1 MIAFTETLRRTATAI
16 ARATSGAVR
25 RLILMQYRPTD
36 RSKAIAKFLPA
47 FVIAAGI
54 GGLLLSLI
62 ALPVIGGLGLAAK
75 SVAQNFEKRPAN
87 FDLPPVALQNRILD
101 TNGRVIATFF
111 SQNRVYVPLAQV
123 NPVMRE
129 AILAIED
136 ARFYEHGALDT
147 HGTLRAIVANLQEG
161 DTVQGA
167 SSITQQLVKNVQI
180 QRAGDDKDAIAEAQA
195 LTVERKL
202 QELRYAVD
210 LEQRYTKDQIL
221 EAYLNIAYFGSGT
234 YGVQAAARYYFDTTA
249 DQLNLQQAALLAGIV
264 KNPWRFDPTNGD
276 TSTKQKQF
284 LRAAF
289 DRRNTVLDRMTELKL
304 LAPQVAAAA
313 KRKPIKLHIHRTPN
327 GCYSSQVTAP
337 VFCQY
342 VQKLMLSNPAF
353 GKTADDRR
361 ALVNNGGLTIRTT
374 LNLKAQRGAEKAIA
388 KRVYA
393 SDDTAAALVMVQPGS
408 GAIRAMAQSKK
419 LGLVNTKSQTDLN
432 LAVDQ
437 EYGGGSGWQPGSAMK
452 PFTAAAALVKGI
464 RGNHTLNAPYHL
476 STRSLNVERNC
487 EGGKVFPD
495 WEAGYSSNENPQ
507 ENGRYTMADAL
518 ADSVNNY
525 FIQLTDEVGLC
536 NVVKMAER
544 LGVHRADIYSKA
556 ESKDSTLREQAKED
570 GLKVGEHWPLREVYS
585 FTLGAN
591 EVSPLTMASAYA
603 TFAARGIYCQPYA
616 ISNVLD
622 RNGSNLAVPDHDCK
636 RALSSN
642 IADAMNALLKGV
654 ITHGTAANSPLADG
668 REAAGKTGTTNDK
681 AHGVWFIGFTPQLS
695 TAVATGDP
703 HCSGGPRCSLNGRV
717 IGGQYYRT
725 VFGATLPAPIWKDA
739 MDRALK
745 GKAFMHFH
753 PAKGKYLF
761 GERVT
766 VPDVSGQSVS
776 SATSELKG
784 MGLGVDVSGK
794 RVSSSERSGTVAY
807 TSPGAGSRVR
817 AGTTIK
823 LYVSSGRS
831 SRNSSPPS
839 GGGGGGGGGDGGGG
853 GHGNSKPSGSG
864 GGGGNGLLPVVQD
877 LFGLGLLP

>member
-1 MIAFTETLRRTATAI
+1 ME
-16 ARATSGAVR
+16 
-25 RLILMQYRPTD
+25 YRPTD

-47 FVIAAGI
+47 FVIAVGI
-54 GGLLLSLI
+54 GGLLISLI
-62 ALPVIGGLGLAAK
+62 ALPIVGGLGLAAK
-75 SVAQNFEKRPAN
+75 SVAQNFEKRPAD
-87 FDLPPVALQNRILD
+87 FELPPVALQNRILD
-101 TNGRVIATFF
+101 TDGRVIATFF
-111 SQNRVYVPLAQV
+111 SQNRIYVPLAKV
-123 NPVMRE
+123 NPVMKE

-147 HGTLRAIVANLQEG
+147 HGTIRAIVANLQEG

-202 QELRYAVD
+202 QELRWAVS
-210 LEQRYTKDQIL
+210 LEQKYTKDQLL
-221 EAYLNIAYFGSGT
+221 EAYLNIAYFGSGA
-234 YGVQAAARYYFDTTA
+234 YGVEAAARYYFNTTA
-249 DQLNLQQAALLAGIV
+249 DKLNLEQSALLAGIV

-276 TSTKQKQF
+276 TSTKKKQF
-284 LRAAF
+284 RRAAL
-289 DRRNTVLDRMTELKL
+289 DRRNTVLDRMAELKL
-304 LAPQVAAAA
+304 LAPQVAAAS
-313 KRKPIKLHIHRTPN
+313 KKKTIRLHIHRTPN
-327 GCYSSQVTAP
+327 GCYSSQVTAS

-342 VQKLMLSNPAF
+342 VQKLLLSNPAF

-361 ALVNNGGLTIRTT
+361 AMVNNGGLTIRTT
-374 LNLKAQRGAEKAIA
+374 LDLKAQRGAEKAIA
-388 KRVYA
+388 KRVHA

-419 LGLVNTKSQTDLN
+419 LGLVSTKSQTDLN

-476 STRSLNVERNC
+476 STQTLNVQRNC
-487 EGGKVFPD
+487 QGGKVFPD
-495 WEAGYSSNENPQ
+495 WEAGYSSNENPG
-507 ENGRYTMADAL
+507 ENGRYTMANAL

-525 FIQLTDEVGLC
+525 FIQLTEEVGLC

-556 ESKDSTLREQAKED
+556 QSKDPKIRVTAKED
-570 GLKVGEHWPLREVYS
+570 GVKVGQHWPLREVYS

-622 RNGSNLAVPDHDCK
+622 RNGKNLAVPKHDCT
-636 RALSSN
+636 RALSTN
-642 IADAMNALLKGV
+642 IADAMNALLRGV
-654 ITHGTAANSPLADG
+654 ITHGTAANSPLANG

-681 AHGVWFIGFTPQLS
+681 AHGVWFIGYTPQLS

-739 MDRALK
+739 MDRALD
-745 GKAFMHFH
+745 GKPFRHFF
-753 PAKGKYLF
+753 PAKSKYIF

-766 VPDVSGQSVS
+766 VPDVSGQTVS
-776 SATSELKG
+776 SATSELKSL
-784 MGLGVDVSGK
+784 GLSVDVSGK
-794 RVSSSERSGTVAY
+794 RVSSSEREGRVAY
-807 TSPGAGSRVR
+807 SSPGAGSRVR
-817 AGTTIK
+817 AGTTITLRVSNGK
-823 LYVSSGRS
+823 STSQDSTPSSGS
-831 SRNSSPPS
+831 GS
-839 GGGGGGGGGDGGGG
+839 GGGGGGGGGNGNGNGGGG
-853 GHGNSKPSGSG
+853 
-864 GGGGNGLLPVVQD
+864 
-877 LFGLGLLP
+877 

>member
-1 MIAFTETLRRTATAI
+1 ME
-16 ARATSGAVR
+16 
-25 RLILMQYRPTD
+25 YRPTD

-54 GGLLLSLI
+54 GGLLISLI
-62 ALPVIGGLGLAAK
+62 ALPIVGGLGLAAK
-75 SVAQNFEKRPAN
+75 SVAQNFEKRPAD
-87 FDLPPVALQNRILD
+87 FELPPVALQNRILD
-101 TNGRVIATFF
+101 TDGRVIATFF
-111 SQNRVYVPLAQV
+111 SQNRIYVPLAKV
-123 NPVMRE
+123 NPVMKE

-147 HGTLRAIVANLQEG
+147 HGTIRAIVANLQEG

-202 QELRYAVD
+202 QELRWAVS
-210 LEQRYTKDQIL
+210 LEQKYTKDQLL
-221 EAYLNIAYFGSGT
+221 EAYLNIAYFGSGA
-234 YGVQAAARYYFDTTA
+234 YGVEAAARYYFNTTA
-249 DQLNLQQAALLAGIV
+249 DKLNLEQSALLAGIV

-276 TSTKQKQF
+276 TSTKKKQF
-284 LRAAF
+284 RRAAL

-304 LAPQVAAAA
+304 LAPQVAAVS
-313 KRKPIKLHIHRTPN
+313 KKKTIKLHIHRTPN
-327 GCYSSQVTAP
+327 GCYSSQVTAS

-342 VQKLMLSNPAF
+342 VQKLLLSNPAF

-361 ALVNNGGLTIRTT
+361 AMVNNGGLTIRTT
-374 LNLKAQRGAEKAIA
+374 LDLKAQRGAEKALA

-419 LGLVNTKSQTDLN
+419 LGLVNTESQTDLN

-464 RGNHTLNAPYHL
+464 RGNHTRNAPYHL
-476 STRSLNVERNC
+476 STSSLNVERNC
-487 EGGKVFPD
+487 QGGKVFPD
-495 WEAGYSSNENPQ
+495 WEAGYSSNENPG

-525 FIQLTDEVGLC
+525 FIGLTDEVGLC

-556 ESKDSTLREQAKED
+556 QSKDPTTRATAKED
-570 GLKVGEHWPLREVYS
+570 GLKVGQHWPLREVYS

-616 ISNVLD
+616 ISSVLD
-622 RNGSNLAVPDHDCK
+622 RNGKNLAAPKHDCK
-636 RALSSN
+636 RALSTN

-654 ITHGTAANSPLADG
+654 ITHGTAANSPLANG

-681 AHGVWFIGFTPQLS
+681 AHGVWFIGYTPQLS

-739 MDRALK
+739 MDRALD
-745 GKAFMHFH
+745 GKPFRHFF
-753 PAKGKYLF
+753 PAKSKYIF

-766 VPDVSGQSVS
+766 VPDVSGQTVS
-776 SATSELKG
+776 GATSELKSL
-784 MGLGVDVSGK
+784 GLSVDVSGK
-794 RVSSSERSGTVAY
+794 RVSSSEREGRVASS
-807 TSPGAGSRVR
+807 SPGAGSRVR
-817 AGTTIK
+817 AGTTIT
-823 LYVSSGRS
+823 LRVSSGRS
-831 SRNSSPPS
+831 TSQDSTPS
-839 GGGGGGGGGDGGGG
+839 GGGGGGGGGGN
-853 GHGNSKPSGSG
+853 HGNGNGSG
-864 GGGGNGLLPVVQD
+864 GGGSG
-877 LFGLGLLP
+877 

>member
-1 MIAFTETLRRTATAI
+1 ME
-16 ARATSGAVR
+16 S
-25 RLILMQYRPTD
+25 RPTD

-47 FVIAAGI
+47 FVIATAI

-62 ALPVIGGLGLAAK
+62 ALPVVGGLGLGAK
-75 SVAQNFEKRPAN
+75 SVAQDFEKRPSD
-87 FDLPPVALQNRILD
+87 FELPPVALQNRILD

-111 SQNRVYVPLAQV
+111 SQNRIYVPLAKI
-123 NPVMRE
+123 NPVMKE
-129 AILAIED
+129 AIIAIED

-234 YGVQAAARYYFDTTA
+234 YGVQAAARYYFNTTA
-249 DQLNLQQAALLAGIV
+249 DKLNLEQSALLAGIV

-276 TSTKQKQF
+276 TSSKKKQF
-284 LRAAF
+284 RRAAL

-313 KRKPIKLHIHRTPN
+313 KKKRIKLHIHRTPN
-327 GCYSSQVTAP
+327 GCYSSQVTAA

-342 VQKLMLSNPAF
+342 VQKLLLSNSAF
-353 GKTADDRR
+353 GRTADERG

-374 LNLKAQRGAEKAIA
+374 LDLKAQRGAEKAIE

-452 PFTAAAALVKGI
+452 PFTTAAALVKGI

-476 STRSLNVERNC
+476 STRTLNVEHNC
-487 EGGKVFPD
+487 QGGRVFPD

-507 ENGRYTMADAL
+507 ENGRYTLADAL

-525 FIQLTDEVGLC
+525 FIRLTDEVGLC
-536 NVVKMAER
+536 NVVRMAER

-556 ESKDSTLREQAKED
+556 QSKDPKIKEQAKED
-570 GLKVGEHWPLREVYS
+570 GLKIGQHWPLREVYS

-616 ISNVLD
+616 ISSVLD
-622 RNGSNLAVPDHDCK
+622 RNGKKLPVPKHDCK
-636 RALSSN
+636 RELSTN

-654 ITHGTAANSPLADG
+654 ITHGTAANSPLANG

-703 HCSGGPRCSLNGRV
+703 HCSGGPRCSLNGRM

-739 MDRALK
+739 MDRALD
-745 GKAFMHFH
+745 GKPFMHFH
-753 PAKGKYLF
+753 GAKSKYIF

-766 VPDVSGQSVS
+766 VPDVSGQTIS
-776 SATSELKG
+776 SATSDLKS
-784 MGLGVDVSGK
+784 MGLKVDVSGK
-794 RVSSSERSGTVAY
+794 RVSSSEREGRVAY
-807 TSPGAGSRVR
+807 TSPSAGSRVR
-817 AGTTIK
+817 AGSTIT
-823 LYVSSGRS
+823 LRISSGGS
-831 SRNSSPPS
+831 SRSQDSTPS
-839 GGGGGGGGGDGGGG
+839 GGGGGGGGDGGG
-853 GHGNSKPSGSG
+853 HGNGNGSG
-864 GGGGNGLLPVVQD
+864 GGGGGLVARIED
-877 LFGLGLLP
+877 LLA

>member
-1 MIAFTETLRRTATAI
+1 ME
-16 ARATSGAVR
+16 
-25 RLILMQYRPTD
+25 YRPTD

-54 GGLLLSLI
+54 GGLLASLI
-62 ALPVIGGLGLAAK
+62 ALPIVGGLGLAAK
-75 SVAQNFEKRPAN
+75 SVAQDFEKRPSD
-87 FDLPPVALQNRILD
+87 FELPPVALQNRILD
-101 TNGRVIATFF
+101 TDGRVIATFF
-111 SQNRVYVPLAQV
+111 SQNRIYVPLAKI
-123 NPVMRE
+123 NPVMKE

-147 HGTLRAIVANLQEG
+147 HGTIRAIVANLQEG

-195 LTVERKL
+195 VTVQRKL
-202 QELRYAVD
+202 QELRYSVA
-210 LEQRYTKDQIL
+210 LEQKYTKDQIL

-234 YGVQAAARYYFDTTA
+234 YGVQAAARYYFNTTA
-249 DQLNLQQAALLAGIV
+249 DKLNLEQAALLAGIV

-276 TSTKQKQF
+276 TSTKKKQF
-284 LRAAF
+284 RRAAL
-289 DRRNTVLDRMTELKL
+289 DRRNTVLDRMAELKL
-304 LAPQVAAAA
+304 LAPQVAAAS
-313 KRKPIKLHIHRTPN
+313 KKKPIRLHIHRTPN
-327 GCYSSQVTAP
+327 GCYSSQVTAS

-342 VQKLMLSNPAF
+342 VQKLLVSNPAF

-374 LNLKAQRGAEKAIA
+374 LDMKAQRGAEKAIA
-388 KRVYA
+388 KRVNA

-408 GAIRAMAQSKK
+408 GAIRGMAQSKK

-464 RGNHTLNAPYHL
+464 RGNHTLTAPYHL

-487 EGGKVFPD
+487 QGGKVFPD
-495 WEAGYSSNENPQ
+495 WEAGYSSNENPG
-507 ENGRYTMADAL
+507 ENGRYTMANAL

-525 FIQLTDEVGLC
+525 FIELTDEVGLC

-556 ESKDSTLREQAKED
+556 QSKDPKIRETAKED
-570 GLKVGEHWPLREVYS
+570 GLKVGQHWPLREVYS

-603 TFAARGIYCQPYA
+603 TFASRGIYCQPYA
-616 ISNVLD
+616 ISSVLD
-622 RNGSNLAVPDHDCK
+622 RNGKKLAVPKHDCK
-636 RALSSN
+636 RALSQDV
-642 IADAMNALLKGV
+642 ADAMNALLKGV
-654 ITHGTAANSPLADG
+654 MTHGTAANSPLANG

-681 AHGVWFIGFTPQLS
+681 AHGVWFIGYTPQLS

-739 MDRALK
+739 MDRALD
-745 GKAFMHFH
+745 GKPFKHFF
-753 PAKGKYLF
+753 PAKSKYIF
-761 GERVT
+761 GERIT
-766 VPDVSGQSVS
+766 VPDVSGHSVS
-776 SATSELKG
+776 SATSELKS
-784 MGLGVDVSGK
+784 MGLTVDVSEK
-794 RVSSSERSGTVAY
+794 RVSSSEREGRVAY

-817 AGTTIK
+817 TGTTIT
-823 LYVSSGRS
+823 LHVSNGNSTSQDSTPSSGS
-831 SRNSSPPS
+831 GD
-839 GGGGGGGGGDGGGG
+839 GGGGGGGGGNGNGNGGGG
-853 GHGNSKPSGSG
+853 G
-864 GGGGNGLLPVVQD
+864 
-877 LFGLGLLP
+877 